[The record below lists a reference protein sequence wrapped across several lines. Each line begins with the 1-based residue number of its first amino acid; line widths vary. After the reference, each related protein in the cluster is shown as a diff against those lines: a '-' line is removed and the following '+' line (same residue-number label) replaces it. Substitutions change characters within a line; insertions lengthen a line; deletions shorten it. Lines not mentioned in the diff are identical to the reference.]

1 MATIV
6 AISRQFGSGG
16 AWIGRGVAQQLG
28 FQYADREILAAFA

>member
-16 AWIGRGVAQQLG
+16 AWVGRAVAQQLG
-28 FQYADREILAAFA
+28 FQ